1 MENKLKDLL
10 DRPVK
15 RIARHR
21 AWHETIRLH
30 VGFLL
35 LGVICLLISVLAFPM
50 RALLPKLSS
59 KRLGRQLVSALVRL
73 YLHSLVLMGACRFDL
88 SELEALQDAPA
99 MVIVP
104 NHPSLLDALMILSR
118 VPNTNCIMN
127 AGIVHS
133 LFFGAPARLMD
144 FIPNTPLRAM
154 VHLATADLHRG
165 SHVLLFPEG
174 TRTTRFPIGELQGTA
189 GLIAKHAKVPI
200 QTLFIETNS
209 GFLGKGWSL
218 LWTPRMPITFR
229 IRLGKRFDPPT
240 HTTPFIEELARYFRA
255 ELAHAELPDYPISRP
270 PA

>member
-1 MENKLKDLL
+1 MENKLKDIFGH
-10 DRPVK
+10 PVK
-15 RIARHR
+15 RVARHR
-21 AWHETIRLH
+21 ALHETIRLH
-30 VGFLL
+30 LGFLL
-35 LGVICLLISVLAFPM
+35 LGVICLVISVLAFPM
-50 RALLPKLSS
+50 RALLPTVLS
-59 KRLGRQLVSALVRL
+59 KRYGRQFVSASVRL
-73 YLHSLVLMGACRFDL
+73 YLHVLTLMGACRFDL
-88 SELEALQDAPA
+88 SELEALQEAPA

-118 VPNTNCIMN
+118 VPNTNCIMK

-133 LFFGAPARLMD
+133 LFFGAGARLMG

-174 TRTTRFPIGELQGTA
+174 TRTTRFPINELQGTA

-200 QTLFIETNS
+200 QTIFIETNS

-229 IRLGKRFDPPT
+229 IRLGKRFAPPT
-240 HTTPFIEELARYFRA
+240 HTTPFIEELAHYFQS
-255 ELAHAELPDYPISRP
+255 ELAHAELPDYPISG
-270 PA
+270 PAA